1 MARTKTKT
9 ITEQFREAEN
19 ELNRFSEQAR
29 KALMPDL
36 SNGDG
41 TIYRL
46 RKVVGEEPAL
56 TEYKLSYVHTLYPNP
71 TKDGIFMRKPWINK
85 RATQKDLDA
94 IKTYIEYL
102 KDMYWTGKMSLMLIL
117 SPMDGS
123 DLLVRVRYPSE
134 FNDRSRNF
142 MYFTDKSEAEEEY
155 NRCMAEYNE
164 LYRPREGYVPCAH
177 CRKQVPEDKVVS
189 DEILVKD
196 GWGNLKKVRMQFCS
210 EECAM
215 KEAISNS

>member
-1 MARTKTKT
+1 MAKKT
-9 ITEQFREAEN
+9 ITEQFREVENDAE
-19 ELNRFSEQAR
+19 RFIDQV
-29 KALMPDL
+29 KKILMSDL
-36 SNGDG
+36 SKSNGI
-41 TIYRL
+41 IYRI
-46 RKVVGEEPAL
+46 REVHGEEPVL
-56 TEYKLSYVHTLYPNP
+56 REYRLSYVHILYPNP
-71 TKDGIFMRKPWINK
+71 TKDGVFIRKPWINK
-85 RATQKDLDA
+85 RATQKDLDS
-94 IKTYIEYL
+94 IKSYL
-102 KDMYWTGKMSLMLIL
+102 DYLMEMHFSGKMSLMLIL

-177 CRKQVPEDKVVS
+177 CRKLVPEDKVVS

-196 GWGNLKKVRMQFCS
+196 GWGNLRKVRMQFCS

>member
-1 MARTKTKT
+1 MKKKT

-19 ELNRFSEQAR
+19 ELNRFLEQAK
-29 KALMPDL
+29 KALMPNI

-46 RKVVGEEPAL
+46 RKVVGEEPTL
-56 TEYKLSYVHTLYPNP
+56 TEYKLSCVHALYPNP

-94 IKTYIEYL
+94 IKIYVEYL
-102 KDMYWTGKMSLMLIL
+102 KDMYATDKMSLMLIL

-123 DLLVRVRYPSE
+123 DILMRVRYPSE
-134 FNDRSRNF
+134 FCNNSLNN
-142 MYFTDKSEAEEEY
+142 MYFLNKSEAMEEY
-155 NRCMAEYNE
+155 NRYSAEY
-164 LYRPREGYVPCAH
+164 REIYMDRDGYIPCSY
-177 CRKQVPEDKVVS
+177 CRKQIPEDKVIMR
-189 DEILVKD
+189 EILVKD
-196 GWGNLKKVRMQFCS
+196 GWGKLKKVRMPFCS

-215 KEAISNS
+215 KESISNS